1 MGTMLPPSGRNWQ
14 LIYPNRI
21 VDLGL
26 GSTPKSSHLNMG
38 EMEENQLST
47 EC

>member
-1 MGTMLPPSGRNWQ
+1 MGILLPHSRRNWQ

-38 EMEENQLST
+38 ELEENQL
-47 EC
+47 